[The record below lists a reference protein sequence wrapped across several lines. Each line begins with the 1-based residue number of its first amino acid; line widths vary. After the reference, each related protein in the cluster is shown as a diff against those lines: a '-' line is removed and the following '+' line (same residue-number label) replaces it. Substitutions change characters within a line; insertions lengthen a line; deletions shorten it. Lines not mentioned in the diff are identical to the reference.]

1 MASGK
6 EMDLRVKVSADLA
19 DIKQGLGLLRGE
31 LAKVKAESERAA
43 PDARSWSAG
52 IGEIRNQLA
61 GLAGAY
67 IGLQTVTAGVRS
79 LFDAFDRMDR
89 LDELSQITG
98 VSTEALSKLEF
109 AAKFSGIEIETLRK
123 GISKLSADMTSNK
136 SLLAQLGISLTDAAG
151 KARTADAVLLDL
163 ADVFKQLP
171 DGIEKNALAAKL
183 FGERLGP
190 NLIPVL
196 NAGKQGLI
204 DYGVEAEKLG
214 AVITGPAAQ
223 AAGEFNDN
231 LDKLKVAGMG
241 IANVVARQLGPAL
254 SSYSGEAVTAAERS
268 DLAASAGAA
277 LANSFKVVA
286 AGAIIAKNV
295 IEGLKDAL
303 TFYWESVYKVGEN
316 ALKTYKSGAV
326 NFAGFFGD
334 LIKGKS
340 LPEALVTMISK
351 DAIDAAKNAK
361 AAADGISS
369 GFSKARDGVAESID
383 DIARIGKLFD
393 DVQQS
398 AEQGSKK
405 PGEAAAASTEAAQK
419 LLSTVRGILGDG
431 DASAKSKTETKIER
445 IAASTVLLQDLVK
458 RAQEALDQ
466 QYQDGAISA
475 ADYYGKRAD
484 LQRQLIDL
492 QVEQL
497 NSELAITDKLGQR
510 RAIEEKIA
518 ILQRDRQQVGV
529 DAARAQR
536 KAEEELNRARQKGYS
551 DQLSSLSGGLSLRE
565 GSLSAQVNAGTIG
578 YVEGERQLQQVR
590 AQTLEQLRALRGEQ
604 AGYLAGLSSSSPE
617 YAEAQKTLL
626 GIDAEIA
633 NITASM
639 NKMRQ
644 DSVDVGVRSLTSFFT
659 TLRDGATSAQD
670 AFRGLV
676 SSFAEGIY
684 DMLAEA
690 TAKQLVGAVAGL
702 FGGGTEQQSVQHG
715 AVALSGA
722 AAATTVAGGAI
733 SAGAVQLAAA
743 AAQVTAAASALAFA
757 GSASAGGGLFGV
769 AHSGGVA
776 GSLQVFRRMD
786 PMLIGAVPRYH
797 TGGVAGMLN
806 SNETLSILQRG
817 EVIRTKQQEAALQ
830 ARLDGSG
837 GGGNVPIRNIIVF
850 GEDELAGAMAGAAG
864 EKVIVNHV
872 RRNRGGIN
880 G

>member
-1 MASGK
+1 
-6 EMDLRVKVSADLA
+6 
-19 DIKQGLGLLRGE
+19 
-31 LAKVKAESERAA
+31 
-43 PDARSWSAG
+43 
-52 IGEIRNQLA
+52 
-61 GLAGAY
+61 
-67 IGLQTVTAGVRS
+67 LQTVTAGVRS

-109 AAKFSGIEIETLRK
+109 AAKFSGVEIETLRK

-214 AVITGPAAQ
+214 AVISGPAAR

-254 SSYSGEAVTAAERS
+254 SSYSGEAVTAAEKS

-295 IEGLKDAL
+295 IEGLVNVEAFFWD
-303 TFYWESVYKVGEN
+303 SVYKIGQ
-316 ALKTYKSGAV
+316 KSLETFKGGV
-326 NFAGFFGD
+326 TNFAGFFGD
-334 LIKGKS
+334 ILEGKS
-340 LPEALVTMISK
+340 LPEAFVNMIAK
-351 DAIDAAKNAK
+351 DTVDAAANAK
-361 AAADGISS
+361 AAADGIRNS
-369 GFSKARDGVAESID
+369 FSAMRDGVAESID
-383 DIARIGKLFD
+383 DIARVGKLFD

-398 AEQGSKK
+398 AEQASKK

-722 AAATTVAGGAI
+722 AAATT
-733 SAGAVQLAAA
+733 
-743 AAQVTAAASALAFA
+743 
-757 GSASAGGGLFGV
+757 
-769 AHSGGVA
+769 
-776 GSLQVFRRMD
+776 R
-786 PMLIGAVPRYH
+786 
-797 TGGVAGMLN
+797 
-806 SNETLSILQRG
+806 
-817 EVIRTKQQEAALQ
+817 
-830 ARLDGSG
+830 ARA
-837 GGGNVPIRNIIVF
+837 P
-850 GEDELAGAMAGAAG
+850 A
-864 EKVIVNHV
+864 
-872 RRNRGGIN
+872 
-880 G
+880 